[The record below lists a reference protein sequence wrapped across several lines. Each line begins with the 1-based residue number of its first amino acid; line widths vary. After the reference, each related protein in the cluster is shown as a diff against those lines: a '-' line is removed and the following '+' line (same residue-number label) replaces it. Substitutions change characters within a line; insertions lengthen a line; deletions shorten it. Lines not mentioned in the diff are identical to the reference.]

1 VRGGSGP
8 TRARCAVA
16 LLLLLALGLGCHQP
30 QVIAPDPP
38 SPVRAPDAGTR
49 SPGDPQPT
57 PTADAFT
64 VPVSPDAGAADVVPG
79 ARCPGGAT
87 TAPGNCAALGVVV
100 APPYAGTYTCHD
112 LGPVPGLP
120 PQKYGGL
127 TLTQDECSAKLLIGG
142 SANFPEGKIYAV
154 TVVRDAAGHISGF
167 QGTAAVFADA
177 PHNDGGLTYGP
188 EGVLFATRWP
198 SNELQ
203 QTRPGSAA
211 ADKVTDLTALGV
223 QHASA
228 SLNFVP
234 RGMPGAGALKLVSW
248 SGGQWY
254 TLGLR
259 ADGGGMFEVTG
270 AVAGMPL
277 PGGPEGFVYVAKG
290 SPLFTADSM
299 LVSEWT
305 ANQIAVYDIDDK
317 GDPRLATRRNLL
329 TGLHGAEGAYRDPAT
344 GDFFFSTWG
353 QAADR
358 VIVVRGFA
366 PIVID

>member
-1 VRGGSGP
+1 VGG
-8 TRARCAVA
+8 RRKQLAALCAVA
-16 LLLLLALGLGCHQP
+16 LAAAAGCEQP
-30 QVIAPDPP
+30 KVVGQQPPASARPD
-38 SPVRAPDAGTR
+38 DAGTR
-49 SPGDPQPT
+49 DPRPSQPAT
-57 PTADAFT
+57 PADAFT
-64 VPVSPDAGAADVVPG
+64 VPTTPDAAFGDVASG

-87 TAPGNCAALGVVV
+87 TAPASCAALGVTVV
-100 APPYAGTYTCHD
+100 APYAGTYTCHD
-112 LGPVPGLP
+112 LGPVPGVP

-127 TLTQDECSAKLLIGG
+127 TLTGDDCSAKLLIGG
-142 SANFPEGKIYAV
+142 AANFPEGKIFAV

-167 QGTAAVFADA
+167 QGTATVFADA
-177 PHNDGGLTYGP
+177 PWNDGGLTYGP

-198 SNELQ
+198 RNELQ
-203 QTRPGSAA
+203 QTRPGSSA

-234 RGMPGAGALKLVSW
+234 RGLPGAGALKLVSW

-254 TLGLR
+254 TIGLR
-259 ADGGGMFEVTG
+259 ADGAGMFEITD
-270 AVAGMPL
+270 AAGGLTL

-299 LVSEWT
+299 LVSEWS
-305 ANQIAVYDIDDK
+305 ANQIAVYEIDDK
-317 GDPRLATRRNLL
+317 GDPKLATRRNLL